1 MKVLAKHDSAFERQV
16 TEVVL
21 IEVAEEGRLLNSK
34 GGFNRCI
41 IPRLQVAMG
50 DRVAEHGDKNKNKE
64 RSDTDCD
71 GGKKTEFTDNLENGM
86 KKGKAQNAR
95 KMRKGAWTS
104 ESTNPTYLRKNQ
116 QAPKNKS
123 KISTQFNFIPLSM
136 MFEKIDKK
144 PTELGSNDRGSKD
157 QDKRKPGE
165 I

>member
-1 MKVLAKHDSAFERQV
+1 MRWW
-16 TEVVL
+16 
-21 IEVAEEGRLLNSK
+21 RR
-34 GGFNRCI
+34 GGCSIQKEASTDVFSPGSRW
-41 IPRLQVAMG
+41 PRETG
-50 DRVAEHGDKNKNKE
+50 YKNKE

-86 KKGKAQNAR
+86 KKGKTQNAR
-95 KMRKGAWTS
+95 KMRKGARTS

-144 PTELGSNDRGSKD
+144 PTELGSNDRGS
-157 QDKRKPGE
+157 
-165 I
+165 